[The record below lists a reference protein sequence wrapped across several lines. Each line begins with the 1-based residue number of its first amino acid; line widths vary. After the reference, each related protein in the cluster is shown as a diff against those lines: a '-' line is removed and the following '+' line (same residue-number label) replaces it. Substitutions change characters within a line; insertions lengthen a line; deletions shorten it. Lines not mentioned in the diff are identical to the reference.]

1 MQPKKY
7 IRRVSCIDWD
17 ELRTRTC
24 QGAAKRWDRIR
35 CRFGADL
42 VEPVT
47 CDMKAE
53 PGRFFFSPSD
63 VPQIIEAMRRRF
75 PDQARNIIGRAGRIL
90 EHRFDLLG
98 FEGLFYGLEVD
109 WHLDAVHGK
118 RAPLK
123 PWYKVRFLD
132 FTEVGDH
139 KVIWEL
145 SRHQWLLTLAKAYW
159 LTGEEHFAKE
169 LVVAWYSW
177 QKQNPYPI
185 GVNWASSLEVAFR
198 SLSWLWA
205 RYLLEDWRGLPE
217 RFLSDLLHALALN
230 GRHIERY
237 LSTYF
242 APNTHLLGEGVALF
256 FIGVLCPQLPAA
268 GRWREIGWNIVLREA
283 ERQVRADGMHFEQ
296 SVYYHVYAVDFFLH
310 ARVLAKRNALDIPEP
325 LDRTIERMLEALC
338 DLSQAGALPRFGD
351 DDGGRLF
358 DPLRNR
364 SEDMTDPLPNSAVLY
379 GRTDFKAAAGCLRG
393 ETLWLLGPPG

>member
-24 QGAAKRWDRIR
+24 QGAAKRGDRIR
-35 CRFGADL
+35 GRFGADL

-242 APNTHLLGEGVALF
+242 APNTHLLGEAVALF
-256 FIGVLCPQLPAA
+256 FIGVLCP
-268 GRWREIGWNIVLREA
+268 EIGAADRWKQRGWQIIQEQA
-283 ERQVRADGMHFEQ
+283 SRQVLSDGLHFEQ
-296 SVYYHVYAVDFFLH
+296 STYYHVYALDLFLH
-310 ARVLAKRNALDIPEP
+310 AAVLASINDVPIPPEF
-325 LDRTIERMLEALC
+325 DRTLEKMLDALC
-338 DLSQAGALPRFGD
+338 LLGRAGIPPRLGD

-358 DPLRNR
+358 DPGGNR
-364 SEDMTDPLPNSAVLY
+364 GDHLLDPLAAGAGLF
-379 GRTDFKAAAGCLRG
+379 GRGDFKSVAG
-393 ETLWLLGPPG
+393 E